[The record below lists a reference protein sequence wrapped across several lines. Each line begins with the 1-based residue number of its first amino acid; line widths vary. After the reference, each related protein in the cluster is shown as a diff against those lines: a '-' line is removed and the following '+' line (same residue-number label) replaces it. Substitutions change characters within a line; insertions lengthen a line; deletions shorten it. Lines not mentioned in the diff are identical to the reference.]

1 MKHIF
6 CNISFEN
13 IKKNQ
18 MHGKFKIKIHKL
30 YFFPTIRIKLGDCYK
45 SQNND
50 KIHNYT
56 QFNKNLVL
64 IYVIPHSEMV
74 YLKKYISDCRSFYH
88 NYSKNNCRS

>member
-30 YFFPTIRIKLGDCYK
+30 YSFPMIRIRLEDCYK
-45 SQNND
+45 NQNND

-64 IYVIPHSEMV
+64 ITVSFIF
-74 YLKKYISDCRSFYH
+74 KYCTSSSCCFCNIIS
-88 NYSKNNCRS
+88 NNT

>member
-18 MHGKFKIKIHKL
+18 MHSKFKIKIHKL
-30 YFFPTIRIKLGDCYK
+30 YFFPMIRIKLGDCYK

-64 IYVIPHSEMV
+64 ITVSFIF
-74 YLKKYISDCRSFYH
+74 KYCTSSSCCFCNIIS
-88 NYSKNNCRS
+88 NNT

>member
-18 MHGKFKIKIHKL
+18 MHGKFKIKNHKL
-30 YFFPTIRIKLGDCYK
+30 YFFPMIRIKLGDCYK
-45 SQNND
+45 SQNID
-50 KIHNYT
+50 KMHNYT

-64 IYVIPHSEMV
+64 ITVSFIF
-74 YLKKYISDCRSFYH
+74 KYCTSSSCCFCNITS
-88 NYSKNNCRS
+88 NNT

>member
-30 YFFPTIRIKLGDCYK
+30 YFFPMIIIRLEDCYK

-64 IYVIPHSEMV
+64 ITVSFIF
-74 YLKKYISDCRSFYH
+74 KYCTSSSCCFCNIIS
-88 NYSKNNCRS
+88 NNT